1 MTNPGLEE
9 SSPWIQIIVP
19 RMLDDALRL
28 TIDQLFNPAYD
39 FSKMYKKDNDEN
51 TLKIIT
57 NEFKD
62 KVELEN
68 KYLKTEI
75 NPKIQFKKENEVE
88 TKKKR
93 MNTES
98 ININD
103 LIKKL
108 DKKPEINTELNKNDK
123 YISPFPVPGY
133 KNDENLWEFV
143 CDLTSNDPL
152 DEFLDKDK
160 ENEKCYTGIRYLF
173 NKKKNNEN

>member
-1 MTNPGLEE
+1 
-9 SSPWIQIIVP
+9 
-19 RMLDDALRL
+19 MLDDALRL

-39 FSKMYKKDNDEN
+39 FSKMYKKDKDEN
-51 TLKIIT
+51 TFKIIT
-57 NEFKD
+57 NEFKE
-62 KVELEN
+62 KVESEN

-75 NPKIQFKKENEVE
+75 ELRNKFEKEKEVDNKIKRTN
-88 TKKKR
+88 TK
-93 MNTES
+93 S
-98 ININD
+98 FNIND

-160 ENEKCYTGIRYLF
+160 ESEKCYTGIRYLF